1 MNERKVGKNGVCVLF
16 GWGWKRWEIL
26 VEPTSFLSYL
36 TKTQFPQIGEKIGE
50 NFLDQIVHISFFL
63 LFCLTRHKCVATS
76 FFFFFL
82 GFNWKMLFFSMI
94 HVHHTLPF
102 FCEFFFFVNFL
113 IIFFISYFLL
123 GMNFLF

>member
-50 NFLDQIVHISFFL
+50 NFLDQIAHISFFL

-76 FFFFFL
+76 FFFFFGGL
-82 GFNWKMLFFSMI
+82 IGRCYFLAWYTFTI
-94 HVHHTLPF
+94 HCP
-102 FCEFFFFVNFL
+102 FFVNFFFNFL
-113 IIFFISYFLL
+113 SIFFISYFLL